1 MQYNNEKDQQQK
13 RPGREEFKSDVT
25 DAIKASRKGKGKG
38 KGKKQP
44 GVPQIADPNEPNKKP
59 KKPRKSKYDQMSAKE
74 MYTMVKQKR
83 DLILSKK
90 GIPAKLPRGKA
101 ALKLICQKIKA

>member
-1 MQYNNEKDQQQK
+1 MQYQAEKEQQQPK

-38 KGKKQP
+38 KKKKPKP
-44 GVPQIADPNEPNKKP
+44 GVPQIADPNEKKQKIPKKRKP
-59 KKPRKSKYDQMSAKE
+59 KKSKYDQMSAKE

-83 DLILSKK
+83 DFILSKK

-101 ALKLICQKIKA
+101 ALKLIC

>member
-1 MQYNNEKDQQQK
+1 M
-13 RPGREEFKSDVT
+13 T
-25 DAIKASRKGKGKG
+25 DAIKASRKGNG
-38 KGKKQP
+38 KGKKKPKP
-44 GVPQIADPNEPNKKP
+44 GVPQIADPNEKKKP
-59 KKPRKSKYDQMSAKE
+59 KKPRKPKKSKYDQMSAKE

-101 ALKLICQKIKA
+101 ALKLIC